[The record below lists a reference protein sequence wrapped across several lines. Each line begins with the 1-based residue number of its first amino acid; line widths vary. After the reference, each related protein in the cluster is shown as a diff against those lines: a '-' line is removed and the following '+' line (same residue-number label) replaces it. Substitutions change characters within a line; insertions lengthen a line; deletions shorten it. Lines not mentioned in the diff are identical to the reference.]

1 MGMDCTTET
10 QRRPG
15 RKPMTV
21 VLTVAELA
29 QLLGMT
35 PSGVSKRIERG
46 QALEAPKRYGLVRDV
61 TDEPKRKPA
70 ESVDPVKARRD
81 AIDGIIERTKEPG
94 NLLDQRAQLEAAW
107 DAGHNTGARR

>member
-1 MGMDCTTET
+1 MDCTTKTPRRGRPPET
-10 QRRPG
+10 V
-15 RKPMTV
+15 T
-21 VLTVAELA
+21 LTRAELA
-29 QLLGMT
+29 EILGVT
-35 PSGVSKRIERG
+35 PKAVSKRIERG
-46 QALEAPKRYGLVRDV
+46 QELTTPKRYGLVRDV
-61 TDEPKRKPA
+61 TDEPKRKQA

>member
-1 MGMDCTTET
+1 MDRTTET
-10 QRRPG
+10 PRRG
-15 RKPMTV
+15 RPPETV
-21 VLTVAELA
+21 TLTRAELA
-29 QLLGMT
+29 EILGVT
-35 PSGVSKRIERG
+35 PTAVSKRIERG
-46 QALEAPKRYGLVRDV
+46 QELTTPKRYGLVRDV

>member
-1 MGMDCTTET
+1 
-10 QRRPG
+10 
-15 RKPMTV
+15 
-21 VLTVAELA
+21 LTRAELA
-29 QLLGMT
+29 EILGVT
-35 PSGVSKRIERG
+35 PKAVSKRIERG
-46 QALEAPKRYGLVRDV
+46 QELTTPKRYGLVRDV

-70 ESVDPVKARRD
+70 EAVDPVKARRD